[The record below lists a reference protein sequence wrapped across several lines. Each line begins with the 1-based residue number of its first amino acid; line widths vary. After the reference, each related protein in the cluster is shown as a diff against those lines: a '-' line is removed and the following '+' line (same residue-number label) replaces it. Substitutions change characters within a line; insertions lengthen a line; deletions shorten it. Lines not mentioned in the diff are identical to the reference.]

1 MKKIYIIAA
10 IVLTAIGCS
19 QNSSAELGPV
29 ETIEAFYKAI
39 FSGDF
44 DKADGFCAE
53 TDTNEYVA
61 RLQEGWTKSDESIKA
76 ILPEILSE
84 CLVEVT
90 DIVKNGQERTI
101 FYKMTTTD
109 GQSKEKIAAL
119 KKEEGVWKIT
129 AITDRH

>member
-1 MKKIYIIAA
+1 MRNIFIIAA
-10 IVLTAIGCS
+10 IVFTAIGCS
-19 QNSSAELGPV
+19 RNSSTELGPV
-29 ETIEAFYKAI
+29 ETIEAFCEAI